1 MDQVQ
6 PLVAAI
12 EAGGTKFRVAIAR
25 GLDVVADTTIPT
37 TAPDETIGA
46 TIDWIRDADPIAAV
60 GIACFGPLDL
70 DRSSPTYGSI
80 TATPKPGWTN
90 TPVLAL
96 VGDSLGVPTAID
108 IDVGGAAL
116 AEWKWGAAR
125 GVDHLIYLT
134 IGTGVGG
141 AVVIDGKIHHGLGHP
156 EMGHMTLERVPGD
169 DYPGHCPFHQACLE
183 GMAAGPAIAERWG
196 PPAASLA
203 DRLEVWDL
211 EAAYLAQALRTLT
224 YVLAPQRIVI
234 GGGVMQHDG
243 LLDLL
248 REKLGEQLNGYVT
261 SDALE
266 GSLHDY
272 VVAPDFGQDA
282 GLIGAIAL
290 AIDATHD

>member
-169 DYPGHCPFHQACLE
+169 DYLGHCPFHQACLE

-196 PPAASLA
+196 APAASLA

-211 EAAYLAQALRTLT
+211 EATYLAQALRTLT

-234 GGGVMQHDG
+234 GGGVMQQDG

-248 REKLGEQLNGYVT
+248 REKLGEQLNGYIT
-261 SDALE
+261 SDALS
-266 GSLHDY
+266 GSLDDY
-272 VVAPDFGQDA
+272 VVAPEFGQDA

-290 AIDATHD
+290 AIDAKHD